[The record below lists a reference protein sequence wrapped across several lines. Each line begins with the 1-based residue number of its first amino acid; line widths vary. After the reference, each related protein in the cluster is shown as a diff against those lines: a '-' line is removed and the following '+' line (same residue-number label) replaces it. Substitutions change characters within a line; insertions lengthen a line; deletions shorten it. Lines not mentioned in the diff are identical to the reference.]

1 MYFDFIYIVKHFVED
16 VAANCPEAE
25 FFGDIRHFFEGQ
37 EDMTIKFVMTK
48 GKLNFDENDHALD
61 EYNNGENKE
70 PTDEQKRKELFDG
83 LKEYSDED
91 ILTFI
96 NCLMEDE
103 VDEDLKITKKAYAA
117 LDIRAQ
123 CVELLLADFS
133 ITEDSQGINF
143 EDYTWNLSDLL
154 ESFLSDDDEDCDGE
168 DCEDDDY
175 EDEEIADDE

>member
-1 MYFDFIYIVKHFVED
+1 
-16 VAANCPEAE
+16 
-25 FFGDIRHFFEGQ
+25 
-37 EDMTIKFVMTK
+37 
-48 GKLNFDENDHALD
+48 
-61 EYNNGENKE
+61 
-70 PTDEQKRKELFDG
+70 

-96 NCLMEDE
+96 NCLLEDE

-123 CVELLLADFS
+123 CIELLLEDFS

-175 EDEEIADDE
+175 EDDDYEDDDCEADDYEDEEISDDE